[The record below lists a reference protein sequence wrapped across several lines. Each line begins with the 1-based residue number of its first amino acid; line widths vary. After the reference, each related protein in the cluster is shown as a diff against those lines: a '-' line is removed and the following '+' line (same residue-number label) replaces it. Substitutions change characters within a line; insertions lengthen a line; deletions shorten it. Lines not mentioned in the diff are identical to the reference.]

1 MKANNIF
8 KISTL
13 SFLMVLCL
21 PLFSQIQTFE
31 WQGVQRQYLV
41 RSPQHTDKST
51 TPVLYFLHEK
61 YLNLWPNPTS
71 GCFTIKVESATD
83 IEVMDCQGLCVG
95 RFDLKPGANSIDLSG
110 LTEGLYFIK
119 GANGIASKVLLTK

>member
-51 TPVLYFLHEK
+51 TPVLYFLDG
-61 YLNLWPNPTS
+61 W
-71 GCFTIKVESATD
+71 TD
-83 IEVMDCQGLCVG
+83 NITHVDNEFHFQQIAEWA
-95 RFDLKPGANSIDLSG
+95 DL
-110 LTEGLYFIK
+110 T
-119 GANGIASKVLLTK
+119 